1 MLGDECAHTAVLSE
15 LRTQRNEPH
24 FRVDVGVAELV
35 YLLELG
41 RDVGIIEI
49 EGFRRF
55 VRSAVEVEFS
65 LLHTTGRESSAMPR
79 TTLVRPVSVIVFVN
93 ALIVVRAVESVFFD
107 RIVLAVLV
115 ARVVGIQLRCRT
127 GIDDSLILS
136 EAFPAA
142 ALSSHRA
149 SIERLIHFK
158 PLLRRRLLVFA
169 LTAQTVEQTMNAR
182 FGHFHVPGAGEGSR
196 LGEVLLVR
204 GIISIVDVD
213 IFRVD
218 IIQQLIANRRERA
231 RCSRRNERARC
242 ADVRSFAL

>member
-1 MLGDECAHTAVLSE
+1 
-15 LRTQRNEPH
+15 
-24 FRVDVGVAELV
+24 
-35 YLLELG
+35 
-41 RDVGIIEI
+41 
-49 EGFRRF
+49 
-55 VRSAVEVEFS
+55 
-65 LLHTTGRESSAMPR
+65 MPR

-115 ARVVGIQLRCRT
+115 ARVVGIHCVVAPGSTLPHPLGSFPSRRAQLPPC
-127 GIDDSLILS
+127 
-136 EAFPAA
+136 E
-142 ALSSHRA
+142 HRKTH
-149 SIERLIHFK
+149 HFK